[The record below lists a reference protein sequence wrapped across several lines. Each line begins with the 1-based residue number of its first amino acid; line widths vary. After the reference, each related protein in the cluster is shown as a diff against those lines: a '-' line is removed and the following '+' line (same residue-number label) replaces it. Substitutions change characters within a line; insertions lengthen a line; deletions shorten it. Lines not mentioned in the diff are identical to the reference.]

1 MENHRTNQ
9 RHLLQSVPLRL
20 VVLDDVGCVCHANP
34 LQCTVPWP
42 SAIYTLFGANS
53 ATSEILVQL
62 ACAWSP
68 TESELPK
75 NQSLPTIESFL
86 KELIMIP

>member
-1 MENHRTNQ
+1 MMLDASVMPTLYSAQCRG
-9 RHLLQSVPLRL
+9 LQQSIHCL
-20 VVLDDVGCVCHANP
+20 
-34 LQCTVPWP
+34 
-42 SAIYTLFGANS
+42 GANS

-68 TESELPK
+68 AESELPK

-86 KELIMIP
+86 KELIMMP